1 MQHYDKILSIASKE
15 EETIDLVTPVLAE
28 GNVEIWLQQLLDKSR
43 LSLHGIIKTAYM
55 AIQDPS
61 FTILDFLNTFPAQV
75 NKFEIFFIYF
85 KVKVLELYFK

>member
-75 NKFEIFFIYF
+75 NKYEIFFIYF
-85 KVKVLELYFK
+85 KVKALELYFK